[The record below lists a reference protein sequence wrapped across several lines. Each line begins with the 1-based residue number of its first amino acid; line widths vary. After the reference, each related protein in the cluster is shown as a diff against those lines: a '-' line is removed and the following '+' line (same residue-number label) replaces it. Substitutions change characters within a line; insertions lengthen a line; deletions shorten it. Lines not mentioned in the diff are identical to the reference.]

1 MSNRVITELP
11 TVCDDIDVSGSDW
24 ESPDGDAYAV
34 YVGTAGDVVVRP
46 AGSDS
51 DVTFTVAANETIL
64 PCLVTAVR
72 TASTTASG
80 IKVLR

>member
-11 TVCDDIDVSGSDW
+11 GVCEDIDVSGGDW
-24 ESPDGDAYAV
+24 TNTEAHAV

-46 AGSDS
+46 AASDT

-72 TASTTASG
+72 NSGTTATG
-80 IKVLR
+80 LKVLR